1 MKRILI
7 DINIILDL
15 LNKRKDH
22 EAAASLFDKCTGSS
36 IKGYLCSHEI
46 TTLAYFM
53 GKYKYSKEQRNF
65 ILNKLFNIF
74 NIIPA
79 TKEILKDAL
88 YSGIS
93 DFEDAVIEVSA
104 ISIKIDFIVSRDLKD
119 FKKSRIS
126 TYNAREAL
134 EFL

>member
-1 MKRILI
+1 MKKILI

-15 LNKRKDH
+15 LNKREDH
-22 EAAASLFDKCTGSS
+22 EAAASLFDKCTGSL

-65 ILNKLFNIF
+65 ILNKLFHIF
-74 NIIPA
+74 TIIPA

-88 YSGIS
+88 YSEIP

-104 ISIKIDFIVSRDLKD
+104 ISEEIEYIITRDLKD

-126 TYNAREAL
+126 IYNAREAL
-134 EFL
+134 ELI